1 MSGAINHI
9 DNYQV
14 TIGNTYL
21 KPYTDYSA
29 HLSYILKRKYIFQM
43 RYSHRPHYFTQMMY
57 LPPNELNVHI

>member
-14 TIGNTYL
+14 AIGNTYL

-29 HLSYILKRKYIFQM
+29 HLSYILKRKYIF
-43 RYSHRPHYFTQMMY
+43 RCATATDLITLRK
-57 LPPNELNVHI
+57 